1 MRTLKESILSKTKDQ
16 VKNTAKCM
24 DAIEREQ
31 KNLPKMSDFKIW
43 QNRQW
48 KLDWK
53 CPNLIQLAL
62 DNCGRCDNPL
72 LNNPVGFSFHF
83 AKDSDTIYP
92 LSISGHGM
100 MFPLMGWGK
109 IEGVKGNDNYR
120 KKVILDIIKKL
131 SDIDNMVK
139 MFKQYNEFCFSRT
152 GEGKSLLNDL

>member
-62 DNCGRCDNPL
+62 DICGRCDNPL
-72 LNNPVGFSFHF
+72 LNEPVGFTFHF
-83 AKDSDTIYP
+83 NMDSDTIYP
-92 LSISGHGM
+92 MTLNKRGM
-100 MFPLMGWGK
+100 FFPIMGWDK
-109 IEGVKGNDNYR
+109 IDGISGNDNHR
-120 KKVILDIIKKL
+120 KKVILEIIKKL
-131 SDIDNMVK
+131 SDIDK
-139 MFKQYNEFCFSRT
+139 MAELFDHYNKFCFRK
-152 GEGKSLLNDL
+152 ELDGKSLLNDL